1 MSIKFKKKKRWK
13 GHDHNIIHTC
23 TEGCTCTNGNMHYDE
38 KNKNKNKEMK
48 KTFDAIELD
57 KFWSYRSLKPSD
69 RYPPL

>member
-1 MSIKFKKKKRWK
+1 M
-13 GHDHNIIHTC
+13 IITLYTHAQRGAHAQTETC
-23 TEGCTCTNGNMHYDE
+23 TTM
-38 KNKNKNKEMK
+38 KKNKNKEMK